1 MNFSG
6 RDLRIDLAMR
16 QYVRRIIE
24 YLAQGGDIANARMN
38 MIENGVPA
46 HVQARVLEGK
56 AALN

>member
-1 MNFSG
+1 MNYSG

-38 MIENGVPA
+38 MIENGVPS